1 MLFKDIKDG
10 DTLWCLNRK
19 TVDVYKVLLKE
30 LGL

>member
-19 TVDVYKVLLKE
+19 AIDVYEVLPKE
-30 LGL
+30 LKS